1 MVGKVSSKEE
11 RLREIIDKVYSGNQ
25 RKFASAMNLDSSV
38 VSRVLT
44 GKYNLPKRC
53 DELLRKENI
62 NPDYYRN
69 GSGNIVENSTI
80 LLEKHATYNMGG
92 KIKQDHSSKDETV
105 SILKDYIET
114 LKETNRQLQETN
126 KQLLARLSKLE

>member
-1 MVGKVSSKEE
+1 MISKA
-11 RLREIIDKVYSGNQ
+11 LSDGL
-25 RKFASAMNLDSSV
+25 M
-38 VSRVLT
+38 
-44 GKYNLPKRC
+44 LPKRC
-53 DELLRKENI
+53 DLLMAKNGI

-92 KIKQDHSSKDETV
+92 KIKQDHSSNDETV